1 MDIESL
7 KTFIVLSNVKNY
19 TRAANQLFVAQSTVT
34 NRIKEL
40 EKELNISLFSRNN
53 RRVELTMEGEQF
65 LLYAEKVIKLT
76 DDSLSEISSIHKFDN
91 HIRIGCSDS
100 VYEAHLSSIILE
112 HQRKF
117 PKDSLKIMIGLSNN
131 LLDLLQGDILDIV
144 FSYIPLK
151 KASYYCEIY
160 KQDTMVLVTDYNN
173 EKYMN
178 GITQK
183 ELVNEKYIMC
193 NFALQDVGQFIRGLF
208 PKYQQFS
215 LEIDDCA
222 KIIPFLLG
230 QENYTFLPW
239 DMAKSYIKS
248 GKLRNIPLID
258 FKTPMINS
266 YIIGKKEKQYMRK
279 IIMGE

>member
-34 NRIKEL
+34 NRINEL

-117 PKDSLKIMIGLSNN
+117 PKDSLKIMIGISNN
-131 LLDLLQGDILDIV
+131 LLELLQDDIL
-144 FSYIPLK
+144 
-151 KASYYCEIY
+151 
-160 KQDTMVLVTDYNN
+160 
-173 EKYMN
+173 EKY
-178 GITQK
+178 
-183 ELVNEKYIMC
+183 LMC

-239 DMAKSYIKS
+239 DMAKSYIES

>member
-1 MDIESL
+1 MDIELL

-34 NRIKEL
+34 NRINEL

-76 DDSLSEISSIHKFDN
+76 DDLLSEISSIHKFDN

-117 PKDSLKIMIGLSNN
+117 PKDSLKIMIGISNN
-131 LLDLLQGDILDIV
+131 LLELLQDDILDIV

-151 KASYYCEIY
+151 KAAFYCEMY

-173 EKYMN
+173 KKYKE

-183 ELVNEKYIMC
+183 ELVNEKYLMC

-239 DMAKSYIKS
+239 DMAKSYIES

>member
-1 MDIESL
+1 
-7 KTFIVLSNVKNY
+7 
-19 TRAANQLFVAQSTVT
+19 
-34 NRIKEL
+34 
-40 EKELNISLFSRNN
+40 
-53 RRVELTMEGEQF
+53 MEGEQF

-117 PKDSLKIMIGLSNN
+117 PKDSLKIMIGISNN
-131 LLDLLQGDILDIV
+131 LLELLQDDILDIV

-151 KASYYCEIY
+151 KAAFYCEMY

-173 EKYMN
+173 KKYKE

-183 ELVNEKYIMC
+183 ELVNEKYLMC

-239 DMAKSYIKS
+239 DMAKSYIES

>member
-34 NRIKEL
+34 NRINEL

-53 RRVELTMEGEQF
+53 RRVELTMEGEQY

-117 PKDSLKIMIGLSNN
+117 PKDSLKIMIGISNN
-131 LLDLLQGDILDIV
+131 LLELLQDDILDIV

-151 KASYYCEIY
+151 KAAFYCEMY

-173 EKYMN
+173 K
-178 GITQK
+178 
-183 ELVNEKYIMC
+183 KYI
-193 NFALQDVGQFIRGLF
+193 
-208 PKYQQFS
+208 
-215 LEIDDCA
+215 
-222 KIIPFLLG
+222 
-230 QENYTFLPW
+230 
-239 DMAKSYIKS
+239 
-248 GKLRNIPLID
+248 
-258 FKTPMINS
+258 
-266 YIIGKKEKQYMRK
+266 
-279 IIMGE
+279 

>member
-1 MDIESL
+1 M
-7 KTFIVLSNVKNY
+7 
-19 TRAANQLFVAQSTVT
+19 
-34 NRIKEL
+34 
-40 EKELNISLFSRNN
+40 
-53 RRVELTMEGEQF
+53 
-65 LLYAEKVIKLT
+65 
-76 DDSLSEISSIHKFDN
+76 
-91 HIRIGCSDS
+91 
-100 VYEAHLSSIILE
+100 SSIILE

-117 PKDSLKIMIGLSNN
+117 PKDSLKIMIGISNN
-131 LLDLLQGDILDIV
+131 LLELLQDDILDIV

-151 KASYYCEIY
+151 KAAFYCEMY

-173 EKYMN
+173 KKYKE

-183 ELVNEKYIMC
+183 ELVNEKYLMC

-239 DMAKSYIKS
+239 DMAKSYIES

>member
-34 NRIKEL
+34 NRINEL

-117 PKDSLKIMIGLSNN
+117 PKDSLKIMIGISNN
-131 LLDLLQGDILDIV
+131 LLELLQDDILDIV

-151 KASYYCEIY
+151 KAAFYCEMY

-173 EKYMN
+173 KKYKE

-183 ELVNEKYIMC
+183 ELVNEKYLMC

-208 PKYQQFS
+208 PKYQQFP

-239 DMAKSYIKS
+239 DMAKSYIES